1 MRAGTLV
8 LLVFSAVA
16 AVVIAS
22 SVTSADNH
30 VVYGCFLNNGEVF
43 WDGYG
48 HPAAFEG
55 FGGPYVLGAILG
67 PECDEYPSR
76 ADYEDKRIWSPEYE
90 STTPTPVP
98 PTPTPV
104 PPTPTPVPLHR
115 RLYRRPRRCRLRYLM
130 LAADQ
135 SGRSRRTAS
144 GTTVKRCCIATGS
157 LPFIATR
164 SSMAQLYVSR

>member
-76 ADYEDKRIWSPEYE
+76 ADYEDKRIWSPEYQP
-90 STTPTPVP
+90 TTPTPVP

-104 PPTPTPVPLHR
+104 PHTPTPVPPTPTPLPTPTPVPTAVPTAVPDAGGGPEWPFSPYCFWNDR
-115 RLYRRPRRCRLRYLM
+115 QTVLYCY
-130 LAADQ
+130 
-135 SGRSRRTAS
+135 G
-144 GTTVKRCCIATGS
+144 
-157 LPFIATR
+157 
-164 SSMAQLYVSR
+164 